1 MIYKEIQKDLFEV
14 PAYYH
19 LAHCINGNYTLGAG
33 IAKIFSEKMNMQNRL
48 KWTYPI
54 TTEGEQVKYI
64 GKALLVG
71 NVFNLVTK
79 AHHYDKPTY
88 ESLRFALEDMR
99 DKCKILD
106 IHYLAMPKI
115 GCGLDR
121 LDWNKVS
128 KMIKEVFSDL
138 DIEILVCYL

>member
-1 MIYKEIQKDLFEV
+1 MTYQEVKKDLFEV
-14 PAYYH
+14 PACYQ
-19 LAHCINGNYTLGAG
+19 LVHCINGAYTLGAG
-33 IAKIFSEKMNMQNRL
+33 IAKEFEDRMRMSHFLML
-48 KWTYPI
+48 FYPI
-54 TTEGEQVKYI
+54 RKGEESEYI

-71 NVFNLVTK
+71 RVFNLVTK
-79 AHHYDKPTY
+79 AHHYNKPTY
-88 ESLRFALEDMR
+88 ESLRSALEDMR
-99 DKCKILD
+99 DQCKKLD